1 MRKLLVALT
10 VGASFLLAQ
19 PVLSDVLRADHPE
32 QYVVVK
38 GDTLWDISAR
48 FLEKPWLWPQIW
60 KKNPQVQNPDL
71 IYPGDSIRLT
81 YVDGKPYLTV
91 NEAPNTNQAPVGAID
106 VDVYNRPF
114 LKDLRVVTSF

>member
-19 PVLSDVLRADHPE
+19 PVLSDVLRSDHPQ

-71 IYPGDSIRLT
+71 IYPGDIIRLT
-81 YVDGKPYLTV
+81 YVDGKPV
-91 NEAPNTNQAPVGAID
+91 PHDQRGAEHQSGPGRRD
-106 VDVYNRPF
+106 
-114 LKDLRVVTSF
+114 